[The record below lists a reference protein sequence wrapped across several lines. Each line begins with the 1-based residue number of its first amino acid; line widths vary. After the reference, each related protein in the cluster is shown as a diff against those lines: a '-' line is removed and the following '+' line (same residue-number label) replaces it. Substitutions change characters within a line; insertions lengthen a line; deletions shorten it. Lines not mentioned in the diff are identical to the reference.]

1 MQLAEEGSEDAIN
14 SDHDFDTKV
23 CLSWKIGIN

>member
-1 MQLAEEGSEDAIN
+1 MQLAEQGFEDAIN

-23 CLSWKIGIN
+23 CPSWIIRIN